1 MPAVVPPPDPGGS
14 GPAPGLAQTALPQ
27 IRLVLA
33 VSLDG
38 RLAPPAGGAAQ
49 LGGAG
54 DRRVLEEALAWAD
67 AVLIGARTLRLHGS
81 TCLIHRPELLE
92 QRRRA
97 GRSLQP
103 MAVVVSRSGQLE
115 PDLPFFRQPLRRG
128 LLRPD
133 APGGAAPRP
142 PGFEQCWPL
151 ETWPQALV
159 ALGATGL
166 DRLVLLGGAELA
178 GALLALDLVEQLQL
192 TLCPLL
198 LGGPHS
204 WLPEGVA
211 LPAGGW
217 ELQEQRPLGEGELL
231 LRYGRRRP

>member
-1 MPAVVPPPDPGGS
+1 M
-14 GPAPGLAQTALPQ
+14 
-27 IRLVLA
+27 LA

-97 GRSLQP
+97 GRSPQP
-103 MAVVVSRSGQLE
+103 MAVVVSRSGQLD
-115 PDLPFFRQPLRRG
+115 PALPFFRQPLRRG
-128 LLRPD
+128 LLRPH
-133 APGGAAPRP
+133 APGAAPPRP
-142 PGFEQCWPL
+142 SGFDEGWPL
-151 ETWPQALV
+151 GTWPEALA
-159 ALGATGL
+159 ALGASGL

-211 LPAGGW
+211 LPAAGW
-217 ELQEQRPLGEGELL
+217 ELQEQQPLGEGELL
-231 LRYGRRRP
+231 LRYGRRRSSGCGSPGAGPQG